1 MSPALF
7 RFALRRTFR
16 ALLLVIAAASAAM
29 LLVHLAPGDTFTVI
43 GLDPAAA
50 ASERAR
56 LGLDRPFVQ
65 QYGTWLSRVIVLDLG
80 ESARFSRPVATL
92 LGERLGNTALLGC
105 AALLVALGLGLPAG
119 VVTGSNTRGLA
130 SRTLRAGSL
139 VLLAT
144 PPLVTALV
152 LLALAAL
159 SGWLPAGGVGLGA
172 SIDGGMDLVRHL
184 PLPALALGLPLAASL
199 ERLQSQAIGDALGNP
214 SIAAA
219 RARGVSRRRATWV
232 HALRLS
238 APPVLGVIGIVIG
251 AVLSGS
257 FIVEIVMSWP
267 GIAGLMVEA
276 LRARDVYLAA
286 GCASVA
292 AAFLAI
298 GILASDIALAMVDPR
313 TRLA

>member
-1 MSPALF
+1 MPVVSPALL

-16 ALLLVIAAASAAM
+16 AFLLVIAAASAAM
-29 LLVHLAPGDTFTVI
+29 LLVHLAPGDTFSTF
-43 GLDPAAA
+43 GLDPATA

-56 LGLDRPFVQ
+56 LGLDRPFVE

-80 ESARFSRPVATL
+80 ESARFNRPVAVL

-105 AALLVALGLGLPAG
+105 AALVVALGLGLPAG
-119 VVTGSNTRGLA
+119 VVTGSNARGPAARL
-130 SRTLRAGSL
+130 LRAGSL

-152 LLALAAL
+152 LLVLATL
-159 SGWLPAGGVGLGA
+159 WGWPAGGLGSGTA
-172 SIDGGMDLVRHL
+172 TDLARHL
-184 PLPALALGLPLAASL
+184 PLPALALGLPIAASL
-199 ERLQSQAIGDALGNP
+199 ERLQSQAIGDALGNA
-214 SIAAA
+214 SILAA

-257 FIVEIVMSWP
+257 FVVEIVMSWP
-267 GIAGLMVEA
+267 GIAELMVEA
-276 LRARDVYLAA
+276 LLSRDVILAA

-298 GILASDIALAMVDPR
+298 GIVASDIALALADPR

>member
-1 MSPALF
+1 MSPALL

-29 LLVHLAPGDTFTVI
+29 LLVHLAPGDIFTVF
-43 GLDPAAA
+43 GLDPATA

-56 LGLDRPFVQ
+56 HGLDRPFVQ
-65 QYGTWLSRVIVLDLG
+65 QYGTWLSRLLVLDLG
-80 ESARFSRPVATL
+80 DSPRFNRPVATL

-105 AALLVALGLGLPAG
+105 AALVVALGLGLPAG
-119 VVTGSNTRGLA
+119 VVTGSNGRGIA
-130 SRTLRAGSL
+130 GRTLRAVSL

-144 PPLVTALV
+144 PPLVTALI
-152 LLALAAL
+152 LMALATL
-159 SGWLPAGGVGLGA
+159 SGWLPIGGLG
-172 SIDGGMDLVRHL
+172 DGVSDLVRHV
-184 PLPALALGLPLAASL
+184 PVPALALGLPIAASL
-199 ERLQSQAIGDALGNP
+199 ERLQSQAIADALGNP

-276 LRARDVYLAA
+276 LRSRDVYLAA

-298 GILASDIALAMVDPR
+298 GILASDIALAVVDPR
-313 TRLA
+313 TRMA

>member
-1 MSPALF
+1 
-7 RFALRRTFR
+7 
-16 ALLLVIAAASAAM
+16 M
-29 LLVHLAPGDTFTVI
+29 LLVHLAPGDTFTTF
-43 GLDPAAA
+43 GLDPATA

-80 ESARFSRPVATL
+80 ESARFNRPVAAL

-105 AALLVALGLGLPAG
+105 AALVVALGLGLPAG
-119 VVTGSNTRGLA
+119 VVTGSNTRGPA
-130 SRTLRAGSL
+130 ARVLRAVSL

-152 LLALAAL
+152 LLVLAAYW
-159 SGWLPAGGVGLGA
+159 GWPAGGPGSGA
-172 SIDGGMDLVRHL
+172 SVDGAMDLVRHL

-199 ERLQSQAIGDALGNP
+199 ERLQSQAIGDALGHP
-214 SIAAA
+214 SIVAA

-257 FIVEIVMSWP
+257 FVVEIVMSWP
-267 GIAGLMVEA
+267 GIAELMVEA
-276 LRARDVYLAA
+276 LLSRDVILAA

-298 GILASDIALAMVDPR
+298 GIVASDIVLALADPR

>member
-1 MSPALF
+1 MTAPALL

-29 LLVHLAPGDTFTVI
+29 LLVHLAPGDTFSIFGV
-43 GLDPAAA
+43 DPATADA
-50 ASERAR
+50 ERAR

-65 QYGTWLSRVIVLDLG
+65 QYGAWLSRAIVLDLG
-80 ESARFSRPVATL
+80 ESARFNRPVAAL

-105 AALLVALGLGLPAG
+105 AALVIALGLGLPAG
-119 VVTGSNTRGLA
+119 VVTGSNRRAPAARL
-130 SRTLRAGSL
+130 LRAVSL
-139 VLLAT
+139 LFLAT

-152 LLALAAL
+152 LLVLAAL
-159 SGWLPAGGVGLGA
+159 SGWPAGGFGA
-172 SIDGGMDLVRHL
+172 SADGAMDLVRRL
-184 PLPALALGLPLAASL
+184 AVPALALGLPIAASL
-199 ERLQSQAIGDALGNP
+199 ERLQSQAIGDALGDP

-238 APPVLGVIGIVIG
+238 APPVLGVLGIVIG

-257 FIVEIVMSWP
+257 FVVEIVMSWP

-276 LRARDVYLAA
+276 VLSRDVTLAA

-292 AAFLAI
+292 AALLAI
-298 GILASDIALAMVDPR
+298 GIVASDIALAVADPR

>member
-1 MSPALF
+1 MRAPALL

-29 LLVHLAPGDTFTVI
+29 LLVHLAPGDTFTII
-43 GLDPAAA
+43 GLDSATADA
-50 ASERAR
+50 ERAR

-65 QYGTWLSRVIVLDLG
+65 QYGAWLSRLIVLDLG
-80 ESARFSRPVATL
+80 ESARFNRPVTVL

-105 AALLVALGLGLPAG
+105 AALVVALGLGLPAG
-119 VVTGSNTRGLA
+119 VVTGSNRRGPAARL
-130 SRTLRAGSL
+130 LRAASL
-139 VLLAT
+139 LLLAT

-152 LLALAAL
+152 LLVLATL
-159 SGWLPAGGVGLGA
+159 SGWPAGGLG
-172 SIDGGMDLVRHL
+172 SGGAADLVRHL

-199 ERLQSQAIGDALGNP
+199 ERLQSQAIGDALGDP

-238 APPVLGVIGIVIG
+238 APPVLGVLGILIG

-257 FIVEIVMSWP
+257 FVVEIVMSWP
-267 GIAGLMVEA
+267 GIAELMVEA
-276 LRARDVYLAA
+276 VLSRDATLAA

-292 AAFLAI
+292 AAFLAV
-298 GILASDIALAMVDPR
+298 GIVVSDIALALADPR